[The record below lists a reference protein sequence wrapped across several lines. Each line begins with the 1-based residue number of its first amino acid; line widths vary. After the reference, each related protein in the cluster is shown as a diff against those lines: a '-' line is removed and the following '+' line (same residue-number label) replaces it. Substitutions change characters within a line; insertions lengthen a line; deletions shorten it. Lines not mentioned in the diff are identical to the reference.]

1 MHGTREPMTVPGTSP
16 RVQWRGCER
25 SLTRYVSSDGQ
36 AFAIRIEGLVR
47 VVRLLVPVVGVS
59 GTTYPAGTEVS
70 VGGGGGATVDAF
82 VAGDWLPLRWWEYAE
97 TSGDAPR

>member
-1 MHGTREPMTVPGTSP
+1 
-16 RVQWRGCER
+16 
-25 SLTRYVSSDGQ
+25 
-36 AFAIRIEGLVR
+36 
-47 VVRLLVPVVGVS
+47 VPVVGVS